1 MATSADYINQLKADK
16 QTLVNNLVAKGVTAT
31 NDETFTSLVPKVA
44 SIQGGG
50 KYSPNYISFYKFSG
64 TDLSENLEGL
74 STSNI
79 TNMSNMF
86 NSVNKITSLDISGF
100 DTSNV
105 TNMSSMFSGCTKM
118 VSVEFG
124 NIDTS
129 NVTNMNSMFS
139 SCSAIKE
146 IPQINTSNVT
156 NMYGMFNSST
166 SIEKIPE
173 LDGSKVITV
182 ERFINITNT
191 NLTDF
196 GGIKNF
202 GKGFKTTISTRYT
215 DYTLKLNMC
224 PNLTEQSL
232 INVLTKLYDIATKG
246 CEIQEVILGSTNL
259 AKLTSEEGIAA
270 LTQAQN
276 YGWTIS

>member
-1 MATSADYINQLKADK
+1 MATSADYINQLKIDK

-44 SIQGGG
+44 NIQGGG
-50 KYSPNYISFYKFSG
+50 TYAPEYISFYKFSG
-64 TDLSENLEGL
+64 TDISENLEGL
-74 STSNI
+74 NTSNI
-79 TNMSNMF
+79 TNMSYMF
-86 NSVNKITSLDISGF
+86 SSCSKLTSIDISNF

-105 TNMSSMFSGCTKM
+105 TNMSNMFNGCSSLVTLNL
-118 VSVEFG
+118 G

-139 SCSAIKE
+139 SCTKIKK

-156 NMYGMFNSST
+156 NMYGMFNNSA

-173 LDGSKVITV
+173 LDGSRVITV
-182 ERFINITNT
+182 ERLINIQNT
-191 NLTDF
+191 KLTDF
-196 GGIKNF
+196 GGIKNL
-202 GKGFKTTISTRYT
+202 GKNYSITISPQYT
-215 DYTLKLNMC
+215 NYTLNLNMC

-246 CEIQEVILGSTNL
+246 CQIQKVNLGSTNL
-259 AKLTSEEGIAA
+259 AKLTSEEGQAA

-276 YGWTIS
+276 YGWTVV